1 MATKNIHALE
11 FNVHLL
17 VLNFFLLLGMASVL
31 RLIAPSIL
39 TFSKEIFISWSL
51 PPLFRPEEEKHAIIS
66 SYIVSY
72 TANGLSSGNVPLRP
86 SNNSVNMTL
95 PSLLPATEYNISVI
109 VHYEEPA
116 GLKGDLVYIVRK
128 TKRAGEYKEW
138 MNEGMSE

>member
-1 MATKNIHALE
+1 
-11 FNVHLL
+11 
-17 VLNFFLLLGMASVL
+17 MASVL

-39 TFSKEIFISWSL
+39 ATSEEIFISWSL
-51 PPLFRPEEEKHAIIS
+51 PPLFRPDREKHAIIS

-72 TANGLSSGNVPLRP
+72 TVNGATSGNGPLHP

-95 PSLLPATEYNISVI
+95 PSLSPAAEYNISVI

-128 TKRAGEYKEW
+128 TKPAGEYKEW